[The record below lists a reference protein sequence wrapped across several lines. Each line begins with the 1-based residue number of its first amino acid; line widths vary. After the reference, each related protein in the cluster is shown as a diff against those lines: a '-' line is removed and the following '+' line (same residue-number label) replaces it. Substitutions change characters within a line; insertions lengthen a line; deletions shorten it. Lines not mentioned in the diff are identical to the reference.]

1 MRSAV
6 AVANFFVRLQ
16 QQTKQAEMSGNKLQ
30 DLVYLAHGYL
40 LGTLS
45 ESLINTA
52 VFACRDGVVVPE
64 LQDLGCAG
72 GKRVSRPLALFEL
85 DETRGVMVEQIP
97 VLHPKEPSA
106 VHLLKVWE
114 FWAATPAFDLREF
127 VREHGAPWD
136 LIWNDESRALD
147 QPRRIPNATIRLWFR
162 DYLAREMPRRPVQ
175 QQHLGDT
182 QAVLIHPDPGR
193 LRSV

>member
-16 QQTKQAEMSGNKLQ
+16 QQTKQAQMSGNKLQ
-30 DLVYLAHGYL
+30 DLVYLAHAYL
-40 LGTLS
+40 LGMLS
-45 ESLINTA
+45 ESVINTA

-72 GKRVSRPLALFEL
+72 GKRVCGPLSVYEF
-85 DETRGVMVEQIP
+85 DETRGVMLEQIP
-97 VLHPKEPSA
+97 VLHPREPSV
-106 VHLLKVWE
+106 VHLLRVWDL
-114 FWAATPAFDLREF
+114 WAAMPAFELREF

-136 LIWNDESRALD
+136 LIWNDESRVRD

-162 DYLAREMPRRPVQ
+162 DYLARQMPRRPVRQ
-175 QQHLGDT
+175 RRLGDT
-182 QAVLIHPDPGR
+182 QAVLIQPDPGR
-193 LRSV
+193 LRSA